1 MHNAVLGL
9 IPGDAGGAISSLISL
24 AIMVLV
30 IAGIWKVFT
39 KAGKPG
45 WAAIVPIYNIIC
57 LLDIAGK
64 PAWWFVLMLIPIV
77 NFIVAIIVS
86 ISVAQNFGKSTGFG
100 IGLALLGPIFYPLLG
115 FSDAQYRP
123 VAQSQARAA

>member
-24 AIMVLV
+24 AIVV
-30 IAGIWKVFT
+30 VVVAGLWKVFT

-45 WAAIVPIYNIIC
+45 WAVLVPIYNIIC

-64 PAWWFVLMLIPIV
+64 PWWWLFLFAIPLVSIV
-77 NFIVAIIVS
+77 VAILIGIS
-86 ISVAQNFGKSTGFG
+86 IAQNFGKGTGFG